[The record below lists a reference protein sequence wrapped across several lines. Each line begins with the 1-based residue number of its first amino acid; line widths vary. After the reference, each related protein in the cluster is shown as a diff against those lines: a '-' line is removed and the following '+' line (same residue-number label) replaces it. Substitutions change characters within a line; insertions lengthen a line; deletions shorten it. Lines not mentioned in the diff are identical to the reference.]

1 MAERTPMSEDG
12 RLLAERLFDM
22 ARHGDTATLA
32 AYLDAGAPTEIRTPT
47 GDTMVML
54 AAYHGHVET
63 VEMLLAR
70 GADPNT
76 PNDRGQS
83 PLGGAAF
90 HGSEDVVDALLAY
103 GADPA
108 YRDLAGHTP
117 ADYAATFGH
126 APLAARLREAQLA
139 ASPRGRD
146 GDVA

>member
-1 MAERTPMSEDG
+1 MTDPTPMNDDV

-32 AYLDAGAPTEIRTPT
+32 AFLDAGAPTEIRTPT
-47 GDTMVML
+47 GDTMLML

-70 GADPNT
+70 GADPDT

-90 HGSEDVVDALLAY
+90 HGSDDVVDALLAF
-103 GADPA
+103 GADPR
-108 YRDLAGHTP
+108 YRDGAGHT
-117 ADYAATFGH
+117 AAEYAATFGH
-126 APLAARLREAQLA
+126 AALATRLREAQLA
-139 ASPRGRD
+139 ARPDD